1 MPGTPEGKI
10 ALSTGGSAGIGLA
23 TAKEF
28 VKEGAY
34 VYITGRR
41 QRELDAAGASIGS
54 NIKAIQA
61 TSLSLR
67 ISTGSTR
74 RSTEKRDAWALS
86 LPTRASAI
94 SFPSAPSRESF
105 TEKQRRPHV

>member
-10 ALSTGGSAGIGLA
+10 ALITGGSAGIGLA

-28 VKEGAY
+28 VKEGAC

-41 QRELDAAGASIGS
+41 QRELDAAAASIGS
-54 NIKAIQA
+54 NIKANQGDVAQLADLDWIYAQIGRQKGG
-61 TSLSLR
+61 L
-67 ISTGSTR
+67 
-74 RSTEKRDAWALS
+74 ALS
-86 LPTRASAI
+86 LPTRASTI

-105 TEKQRRPHV
+105 TEEQRRSHV